1 MSTERE
7 PLVLI
12 HGGAGTPRQWAP
24 VVPLLEPHHE
34 VLNVTLVGHDGG
46 RAVPL
51 GLEATIDVLVDGVEA
66 DMDAAG
72 WATAH
77 VAGTSL
83 GSWVA
88 LELAKRGRAR
98 TCTALASA
106 AWEAGD
112 PGVRLVSGL
121 YRAALVVTRLM
132 ARDPA
137 RWTRR
142 PGLRRL
148 LFWHHFAR
156 TDLMDPG
163 ETAHMIVG
171 VANCTILPPLLAW
184 AAEHGGPSG
193 LERIACPVQLVFA
206 ERDRVLPRRRY
217 GAPLIAALPDARVR
231 ELPGA
236 GHVAT
241 WDAPELVAEA
251 ILDVTR

>member
-1 MSTERE
+1 VSGQ

-12 HGGAGTPRQWAP
+12 HGGAGTPLQWRP
-24 VVPLLEPHHE
+24 VMPLLAPHHE
-34 VLNVTLVGHDGG
+34 LLAVTLVGHHGG
-46 RAVPL
+46 RPAPP
-51 GLEATIDVLVDGVEA
+51 GPATSIDVLVDGVEA

-98 TCTALASA
+98 TCTALAPAGWSA
-106 AWEAGD
+106 D
-112 PGVRLVSGL
+112 HDLGVRLVTRL
-121 YRAALVVTRLM
+121 YRAAVVATRLM

-142 PGLRRL
+142 PGVRRL
-148 LFWHHFAR
+148 LYWHHFAR
-156 TDLMDPG
+156 TDRMDPT
-163 ETAHMIVG
+163 ETAHMLVG
-171 VANCTILPPLLAW
+171 VANCTVLPSLFAW
-184 AAEHGGPSG
+184 AAEHGGPAG
-193 LERIACPVQLVFA
+193 LDRIECPVQLVFA
-206 ERDRVLPRRRY
+206 ERDRVLPRRRF
-217 GAPLIAALPDARVR
+217 GEPLIAALPSARVR

-241 WDAPELVAEA
+241 WDTPELVAQA
-251 ILDVTR
+251 ILDFTR